1 MGDGSIK
8 DDAPALLNIFEYE
21 AAARAV
27 LSPMAF
33 DFLTGGAGDEVT
45 LRENRAAFDRWRLLP
60 RVMTG
65 VGRADPA
72 TTVLGQAIGMPVLVA
87 PTGLHRL
94 FCPDGELASARAAR
108 RAGTIFTLS
117 MASCVPIEEIGPEAG
132 PWWMQLYL
140 YKDRGIARDL
150 IGRAEASGAAAVV
163 LTVDTPVHGRREKQ
177 ERHRFDLPEGVVF
190 GNLLSAGL
198 TAYGDHIRS
207 LEDTLS
213 WDDLDWLAS
222 VTSLPVVVKGVLH
235 PDDARLAVAHGAR
248 AVLVSNHGGRQLDDA
263 VAALDAL
270 PVVAAAVEGRA
281 EVLLDGGIRRGA
293 DVVKALAHGARAVLI
308 GRPFLYGLAVAGEEG
323 AFRVLDLLRDEV
335 ARALTLCGC
344 ASPADVGRSL
354 VAPAGRGDAG
364 EVA

>member
-1 MGDGSIK
+1 MADGMV
-8 DDAPALLNIFEYE
+8 ARELREPLNVHEYE
-21 AAARAV
+21 AAAREV
-27 LSPMAF
+27 LTPMAF

-72 TTVLGQAIGMPVLVA
+72 TTVLGQAVSMPVLVA

-94 FCPDGELASARAAR
+94 FCPDGELASARAAK

-117 MASCVPIEEIGPEAG
+117 MASCVPIEEVAPEAG
-132 PWWMQLYL
+132 PWWMQIYL
-140 YKDRGIARDL
+140 YRDRKVDRDL
-150 IGRAEASGAAAVV
+150 IGRAEANGAAAVV

-177 ERHRFDLPEGVVF
+177 ERHHFDLPEGVVF

-198 TAYGDHIRS
+198 IAYGDHIRS
-207 LEDTLS
+207 LEDTLG
-213 WDDLDWLAS
+213 WRDLDWLAS
-222 VTSLPVVVKGVLH
+222 VSSLPVIVKGVLH
-235 PDDARLAVAHGAR
+235 PDDARLAVEHGAR

-270 PVVAAAVEGRA
+270 PAVAAAVDGRA
-281 EVLLDGGIRRGA
+281 EVLLDGGVRRGA
-293 DVVKALAHGARAVLI
+293 DVLKALALGARAVLI

-323 AFRVLDLLRDEV
+323 ACRVLELLRDEV
-335 ARALTLCGC
+335 ARALTLCGY
-344 ASPADVGRSL
+344 ASPNDIGRAL
-354 VAPAGRGDAG
+354 VIPAGRGDAG
-364 EVA
+364 GGC